1 MQVQSTC
8 VEQTSI
14 ETSQEGTKTQKRSSH
29 LAAKMPYKNNEND
42 LRECEMG
49 QRRGHST
56 RPQPLSYPLLLL
68 MLCFCFCT
76 AAGHPSHPPKRFG
89 NFGEDD
95 VSDGNLAAFN
105 YLCPL
110 GTLGGSNLTVALTSH
125 GLLPCM
131 RLTSLAAALS
141 GSCAEA
147 VGVPTAVHG
156 QDFWPRAGRLENTG
170 CRTWFQYFTIQ
181 FFIWLLHSEFRR
193 SRSKKR
199 KHKKQQKHCSGLKQ
213 PQLKKRR
220 LVGVCKRLMED
231 DFVSLTVG
239 IGTLNN
245 TNADCC

>member
-1 MQVQSTC
+1 MLDHLGTMLSQLGVILGDFGAILGLYWAIMRLLWGYYEAPSWAYLGTILALCWVILELSQSCTTSSRCWRSMQVLSTC
-8 VEQTSI
+8 MEQMSM

-29 LAAKMPYKNNEND
+29 LAAKMPYKNNGKN

-49 QRRGHST
+49 QRRRYST
-56 RPQPLSYPLLLL
+56 RPQPLSFPLLLL

-76 AAGHPSHPPKRFG
+76 AAGHPLHPPKCFG

-131 RLTSLAAALS
+131 RFTSLAAARS

-147 VGVPTAVHG
+147 VGVPTAVQG
-156 QDFWPRAGRLENTG
+156 QDSWPREGRLENMG
-170 CRTWFQYFTIQ
+170 CWTWF
-181 FFIWLLHSEFRR
+181 
-193 SRSKKR
+193 
-199 KHKKQQKHCSGLKQ
+199 
-213 PQLKKRR
+213 
-220 LVGVCKRLMED
+220 
-231 DFVSLTVG
+231 
-239 IGTLNN
+239 
-245 TNADCC
+245 